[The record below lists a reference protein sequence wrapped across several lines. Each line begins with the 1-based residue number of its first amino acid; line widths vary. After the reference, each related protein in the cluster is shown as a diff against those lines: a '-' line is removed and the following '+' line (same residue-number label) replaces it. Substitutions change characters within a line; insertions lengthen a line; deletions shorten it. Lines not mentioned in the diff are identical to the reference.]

1 MQSSYRSRSNKSPDV
16 HLVWRESVCM
26 MPQDGRLL
34 AGMISPLVNLFQE
47 QSTEEDGGLHV
58 MHKLHFAEI
67 DALTPQARAVA
78 FARV

>member
-1 MQSSYRSRSNKSPDV
+1 
-16 HLVWRESVCM
+16 

-47 QSTEEDGGLHV
+47 QSTEKDGGMHV
-58 MHKLHFAEI
+58 MHKQHFAEI

>member
-1 MQSSYRSRSNKSPDV
+1 
-16 HLVWRESVCM
+16 M

-47 QSTEEDGGLHV
+47 QSTEKDGGMHV
-58 MHKLHFAEI
+58 MHKQHFAEI